1 MIWGVP
7 HIDLPP
13 LPGIAALLAGH
24 PETAGPLNSLA
35 EVLLRGPSP
44 LSPADRETIAASV
57 SRRNECTFCAETH
70 GAVARHL
77 AQNDETGE
85 EPAEADPRLRA
96 LLAIAEKVRVDG
108 RSVTADDVAQARAA
122 GADDRAI
129 HDTVLI
135 AAAFSM
141 FNRYVDG
148 LGTIAPD
155 DPAMYERRAVILAEH
170 GYLPVSG

>member
-1 MIWGVP
+1 
-7 HIDLPP
+7 
-13 LPGIAALLAGH
+13 
-24 PETAGPLNSLA
+24 
-35 EVLLRGPSP
+35 
-44 LSPADRETIAASV
+44 V

-77 AQNDETGE
+77 SGADEE
-85 EPAEADPRLRA
+85 SAEQDPRLRA
-96 LLAIAEKVRVDG
+96 LLGIAEKVRVDG
-108 RSVTADDVAQARAA
+108 RSVTADDIAGARAA

-148 LGTIAPD
+148 LGALTPE
-155 DPAMYERRAVILAEH
+155 DPALYEWRARTLAEH
-170 GYLPVSG
+170 GYLHRPG